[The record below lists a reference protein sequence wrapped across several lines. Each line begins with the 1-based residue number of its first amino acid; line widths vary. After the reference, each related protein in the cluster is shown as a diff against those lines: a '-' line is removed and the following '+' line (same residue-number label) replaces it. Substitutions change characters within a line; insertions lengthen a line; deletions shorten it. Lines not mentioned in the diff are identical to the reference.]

1 MDIIFLLVIV
11 VVMGGLMWWQSR
23 KAKQQQQQR
32 KDFRSNLQPGTE
44 IITIGGVIG
53 KVVSVDTQYE
63 EIVIDSEGSLMRFTF
78 NAISKEYVRP
88 AFVSDDEVD
97 EQGNPV
103 SQDASEDAQAAIEPS
118 TATDSDS
125 DQDAGKATDGD
136 AAPADAAAAAK

>member
-1 MDIIFLLVIV
+1 MDIAFLIVIV
-11 VVMGGLMWWQSR
+11 VAMGGMMWWQSR
-23 KAKQQQQQR
+23 KAKQQQQARQ
-32 KDFRSNLQPGTE
+32 DFRTNLKPGTE

-97 EQGNPV
+97 ENGNPLPAEE
-103 SQDASEDAQAAIEPS
+103 QTADTDEAQKPVDAIEAAS
-118 TATDSDS
+118 SDRAETVEPAS
-125 DQDAGKATDGD
+125 DEP
-136 AAPADAAAAAK
+136 APATK